1 MSDYG
6 LWTWDEQGRPTL
18 DTTMRIQRII
28 ASITVLGGA
37 PAGQFTDT
45 RLTEGEPAWIV
56 LSSADTYYDRASVA
70 FDRATSTFSWPQ
82 VSYGFVLLYGTF

>member
-1 MSDYG
+1 MSDYA
-6 LWTWDEQGRPTL
+6 LQTWDDQGRLTL
-18 DTTMRIQRII
+18 DTGMRPQRII
-28 ASITVLGGA
+28 GTITVLGGA

-56 LSSADTYYDRASVA
+56 LSSADTYYDRPALA

-82 VSYGFVLLYGTF
+82 ISYGFVLLYGTF